1 MLRPISLCMVS
12 VLALAAC
19 SQESTTGSSAPP
31 TKTATAAP
39 KPPQLPPASKAPVA
53 QALEAASLDH
63 DPSDLQAARGVLIR
77 AQVLL
82 DRAHFSPGVIDGENG
97 ENLRLALGAYQR
109 ANDLPATGTLDEATW
124 KALTKRDRDAVLA
137 DYVITE
143 ADVKGPFVKSIP
155 KSTDQMAKLKALSY
169 SGPLEALAERFHMDE
184 ALLQALNPGADF
196 AKPGTQIIVARLAQS
211 ELPTEVT
218 RIEVDKSAGQLRAYN
233 SQGRLAAV
241 YPATVG
247 SSDRPAPEGEWAVR
261 AVAENPTWNYDPK
274 RLSFGDGSEKQ
285 SIAPGPNNPVGVVW
299 IALTKDTY
307 GIHGSP
313 EPKLIGKTASHG
325 CVRLTN
331 WDARQL
337 ARAVKEG
344 TVVTFVG
351 SETAAG

>member
-1 MLRPISLCMVS
+1 MLRPISLCMAS
-12 VLALAAC
+12 VLVLAAC
-19 SQESTTGSSAPP
+19 SQESATGSSAPP
-31 TKTATAAP
+31 AKTAAAAP
-39 KPPQLPPASKAPVA
+39 KPPELPPASEAPVA
-53 QALEAASLDH
+53 QAVEKADLGH
-63 DPSDLQAARGVLIR
+63 DPTDAQAARGVLIR

-97 ENLRLALGAYQR
+97 ENMRLALAAYQR
-109 ANDLPATGTLDEATW
+109 AHDLPTSGTLDETTW
-124 KALTKRDRDAVLA
+124 KALTKQDRDAVLA

-155 KSTDQMAKLKALSY
+155 KATDQMAKLDALSY
-169 SGPLEALAERFHMDE
+169 SGPLEALAEKFHMDE

-196 AKPGTQIIVARLAQS
+196 SKPGARIIVARLKQT
-211 ELPTEVT
+211 ELPAEVT
-218 RIEVDKSAGQLRAYN
+218 RIEVDKSAGQLRAYDG
-233 SQGRLAAV
+233 QGQLAAV

-344 TVVTFVG
+344 TVVSFVG
-351 SETAAG
+351 SEAASG